1 MRLLI
6 TGNLGYIGTEL
17 TAYLKKKYK
26 KYYIIGYDT
35 GFFKKNLIKSNNYS
49 YSSKVDY
56 QIDKDIR
63 KLNKK
68 DLNGID
74 AIIHLAAL
82 SNDPIGK
89 KYQRLTKI
97 INLDASKKL
106 FNLASQKN
114 VKKFIF
120 ASSCSVYGLGGN
132 KAKLENSSLSP
143 LTDYAKSKIY
153 FEKYAKK
160 RNNKIE
166 FTSLRYSTACGV
178 SSRIRLD
185 LVLNDFVAS
194 ALLNNKIE
202 LLSKGDAWRPLI
214 DVHDMCRSIDW
225 ALQRS
230 GKKNIIV
237 NVGKNSNNIKII
249 NLAKKVQ
256 KYFPKLKLVIN
267 KKALSDKRS
276 YKVDFSFFKKI
287 APRYQPIKTLD
298 QTIIELKKFLKNKN
312 IKKKFRESNLIRL
325 RKLDNL
331 QKKKQISKNLF
342 WIHNGN

>member
-256 KYFPKLKLVIN
+256 KYFPKLKLAVN
-267 KKALSDKRS
+267 EKAASDKRS

-287 APRYQPIKTLD
+287 APGYQPIKTLD
-298 QTIIELKKFLKNKN
+298 QTILEIKKFLKNKK

-325 RKLDNL
+325 RKLGDL
-331 QKKKQISKNLF
+331 QTKRQITKNLF
-342 WIHNGN
+342 WNQNAD

>member
-26 KYYIIGYDT
+26 KYYIVGYDT

-63 KLNKK
+63 KLNKQ

-166 FTSLRYSTACGV
+166 FTSLRYSTACGI

-225 ALQRS
+225 ALHRS

-256 KYFPKLKLVIN
+256 KYFPKLKLVVN
-267 KKALSDKRS
+267 EKAASDKRS

-287 APRYQPIKTLD
+287 ATGYQPIKTLD
-298 QTIIELKKFLKNKN
+298 QTILEIKKFLKNKK

-325 RKLDNL
+325 RKLGDL
-331 QKKKQISKNLF
+331 QTKRQITKNLF
-342 WIHNGN
+342 WNQNAD